1 MATAVS
7 TAIAP
12 IRKKMFCQYHQTAV
26 EIEINV
32 FDKFRR
38 RFIFVRYFLSH
49 IEQETH
55 GCLPRL

>member
-12 IRKKMFCQYHQTAV
+12 IRKKMFRQYHQTAV

-32 FDKFRR
+32 FEEFRR
-38 RFIFVRYFLSH
+38 RFIFVSYFLSH
-49 IEQETH
+49 IEQETP

>member
-12 IRKKMFCQYHQTAV
+12 IRKKMFCQNHQTAV

-32 FDKFRR
+32 FEEFRR
-38 RFIFVRYFLSH
+38 PFLFVRHFLSH
-49 IEQETH
+49 IEQETPS
-55 GCLPRL
+55 CLPHR